1 LKGMGVVSMTAAAPA
16 DKSWRGAAERERLAH
31 ILTDP
36 KSYFAEARR
45 WARAKARADLE
56 RELTEAARRRN
67 HRQD

>member
-1 LKGMGVVSMTAAAPA
+1 MTAAAPA
-16 DKSWRGAAERERLAH
+16 ERPWRGTAERERLAH

-56 RELTEAARRRN
+56 RELADAARRRD
-67 HRQD
+67 HKRS